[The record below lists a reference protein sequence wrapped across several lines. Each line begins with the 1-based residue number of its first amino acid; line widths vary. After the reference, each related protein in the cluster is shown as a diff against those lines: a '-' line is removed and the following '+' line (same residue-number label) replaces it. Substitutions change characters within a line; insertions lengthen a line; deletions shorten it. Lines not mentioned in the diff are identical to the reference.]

1 MPFYVFEDVETKEQQ
16 DLFYRSKDVPKIGDV
31 VNEDGRELRR
41 VASFVLDSA
50 GIARK
55 THKYP
60 YVSRALSRNLEGVGS
75 YDGQG
80 RPISKSQ
87 SHERDVASRHGMIKE

>member
-41 VASFVLDSA
+41 VASFVLASA

-55 THKYP
+55 PHKYP
-60 YVSRALSRNLEGVGS
+60 DVSRPLPLNLGGCDCNS
-75 YDGQG
+75 KGQ
-80 RPISKSQ
+80 PIIKSQ
-87 SHERDVASRHGMIKE
+87 AHERNVASEHDMAKD

>member
-1 MPFYVFEDVETKEQQ
+1 MPCYVVEVVATKEQQ

-55 THKYP
+55 TPKYP
-60 YVSRALSRNLEGVGS
+60 YVSRTLPRNLGGC
-75 YDGQG
+75 D
-80 RPISKSQ
+80 
-87 SHERDVASRHGMIKE
+87 

>member
-1 MPFYVFEDVETKEQQ
+1 MPFYVFEDIETKEPQ
-16 DLFYRSKDVPKIGDV
+16 DLFYSSKDAPKIGDV
-31 VNEDGRELRR
+31 ITSDGRELKR

-60 YVSRALSRNLEGVGS
+60 YVSRSLPRNLGGGDCNS
-75 YDGQG
+75 KGQ
-80 RPISKSQ
+80 PVIKSQ
-87 SHERDVASRHGMIKE
+87 AHERNVASEHDMAKD

>member
-1 MPFYVFEDVETKEQQ
+1 MPFYVFEEGETKEQQ

-60 YVSRALSRNLEGVGS
+60 YVSRTLPRNLGGCDCNS
-75 YDGQG
+75 KGQ
-80 RPISKSQ
+80 PIIKSQ
-87 SHERDVASRHGMIKE
+87 AHERNVASEHDMAKD